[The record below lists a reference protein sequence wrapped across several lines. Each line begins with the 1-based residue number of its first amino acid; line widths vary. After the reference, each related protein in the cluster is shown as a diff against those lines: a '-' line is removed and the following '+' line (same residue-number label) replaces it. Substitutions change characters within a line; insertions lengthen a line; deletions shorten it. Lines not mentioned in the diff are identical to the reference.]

1 MIGNKQQILSFLQGK
16 DESDIFEISK
26 KQEKSLR
33 SSLQLKYYWG
43 VIIDIIWDF
52 HWYSPLETNEM
63 LKATFGVNTFTNLDT
78 KEFKELIENIID
90 IWKVKYNVKIP
101 LPNETKDFE
110 SLTKY
115 LF

>member
-43 VIIDIIWDF
+43 VIIDII
-52 HWYSPLETNEM
+52 
-63 LKATFGVNTFTNLDT
+63 
-78 KEFKELIENIID
+78 
-90 IWKVKYNVKIP
+90 
-101 LPNETKDFE
+101 
-110 SLTKY
+110 
-115 LF
+115 

>member
-1 MIGNKQQILSFLQGK
+1 
-16 DESDIFEISK
+16 
-26 KQEKSLR
+26 
-33 SSLQLKYYWG
+33 
-43 VIIDIIWDF
+43 
-52 HWYSPLETNEM
+52 M